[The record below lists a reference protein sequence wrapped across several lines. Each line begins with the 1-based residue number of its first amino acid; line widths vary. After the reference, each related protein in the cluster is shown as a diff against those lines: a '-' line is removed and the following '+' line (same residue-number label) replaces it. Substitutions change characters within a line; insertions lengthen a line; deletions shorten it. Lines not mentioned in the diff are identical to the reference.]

1 MRFNIGDRVLCITD
15 DDNIKYNLT
24 PGKYYTILQDS
35 NSTVSVN
42 NDYGKPCTFWSGR
55 FNNVRQVRDDKLKII
70 LGLD

>member
-24 PGKYYTILQDS
+24 PCKYYTILEES
-35 NSTVSVN
+35 NAHVIIS
-42 NDYGKPCTFWSGR
+42 NDLGKRCKYWSGR

>member
-1 MRFNIGDRVLCITD
+1 MRFNKGDSVLCTTND
-15 DDNIKYNLT
+15 DEYKYRLT
-24 PGKYYTILQDS
+24 PGKYYTVLIDS
-35 NSTVSVN
+35 NSNVTVN